1 MFCLL
6 DKTSCKDCVCVPKA
20 YFLEKKSDA
29 GWKRWPDD
37 MLRSDPPHVVYDTLQ
52 CSIFSVK
59 VKFSWS
65 KTGIKRIRLAEV
77 KRGRRYWGGSISYI
91 SYINLGEMC
100 FTQDTFRGEGS
111 MKEWLVLQGCKYKC
125 VTKPLTY
132 HQFVGFSIKVY
143 LSLIPS

>member
-1 MFCLL
+1 MFSLL

-29 GWKRWPDD
+29 GWRRWPDD

-52 CSIFSVK
+52 YSIFSVK

-77 KRGRRYWGGSISYI
+77 KRGRRCWGG
-91 SYINLGEMC
+91 GGVVF
-100 FTQDTFRGEGS
+100 FTFLTLIWERC
-111 MKEWLVLQGCKYKC
+111 VLHRTHSGGKGHWKNGWYYKAANTS
-125 VTKPLTY
+125 VRQTP
-132 HQFVGFSIKVY
+132 
-143 LSLIPS
+143 

>member
-77 KRGRRYWGGSISYI
+77 KRGRRYWGGVFLTFLTLIWERCVLHRTHS
-91 SYINLGEMC
+91 GEKG
-100 FTQDTFRGEGS
+100 QWRNG
-111 MKEWLVLQGCKYKC
+111 WYYKAANTS
-125 VTKPLTY
+125 VWQNP
-132 HQFVGFSIKVY
+132 
-143 LSLIPS
+143 